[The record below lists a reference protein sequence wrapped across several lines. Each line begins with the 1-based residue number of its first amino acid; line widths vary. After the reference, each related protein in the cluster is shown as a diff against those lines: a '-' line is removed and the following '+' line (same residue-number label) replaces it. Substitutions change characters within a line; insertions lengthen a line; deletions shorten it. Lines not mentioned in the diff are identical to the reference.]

1 MLQHPA
7 TPAVP
12 KKTRWNGIV
21 ALAMAAVGTAAFV
34 IAMLASAFVMAIA
47 IFRASFMADAAVS
60 SSIS

>member
-21 ALAMAAVGTAAFV
+21 ALAMAASGTAAFV
-34 IAMLASAFVMAIA
+34 IAMLASAFVMA
-47 IFRASFMADAAVS
+47 RKSE
-60 SSIS
+60 